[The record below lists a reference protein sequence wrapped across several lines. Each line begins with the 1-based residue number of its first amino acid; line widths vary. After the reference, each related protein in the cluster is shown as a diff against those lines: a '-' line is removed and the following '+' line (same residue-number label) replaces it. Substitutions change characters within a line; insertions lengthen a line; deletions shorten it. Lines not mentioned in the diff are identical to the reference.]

1 MSLFDGIFKF
11 AFKLIGIDLEPE
23 AQSAG
28 RSGVD
33 YTAPATDAG
42 ISVVYGEM
50 RKIPGTIIFRTTN
63 DTVRNDI
70 DNELLHLIIVW
81 GEDNGAQ
88 VKQIYIDDIPIESS
102 KFVIDGHK
110 FAYEISIAGQQ
121 YSDPTLDKSGWAPK
135 YNHPEGLL
143 YSYIRLEKPANE
155 PLFSA
160 RPKITADII
169 QPNIYDVRLGRPST
183 LASNPALQLYD
194 YLVNPRYG
202 KGLSQHDLDI
212 NSFKRAATQ
221 CDMLVDSYTGGE
233 KVPLYTSNI
242 RLDTTKSV
250 KTNCEKL
257 LVAMRASLPV
267 VNGRL
272 TLVLDD
278 DRVPVP
284 WELNDDTIVSDIAIE
299 DASKRERF
307 NQVTVQY
314 YDNTKNGKVQDAVF
328 PDKGSDVESQWLAQ
342 DNGIRLNKK
351 FKIDTLNNVH
361 EAHRL
366 AEFIAR
372 KSRDQLKIQLTARDD
387 AALLVIGDVIKV
399 TNDIVGFN
407 KKPFMLTDMA
417 CASNGEVQLS
427 LVEHQS
433 SHYSWKAGVPTQPI
447 PDTVH
452 HSRNP
457 EAPSGLET
465 EVIADNK
472 LRVSWQSALSD
483 FEYAVL
489 VDNKVVKAADSTQQ
503 FVDLEL
509 NAGDYQFS
517 VRAVNALGYRSDVA
531 TLIFSLALPSTP
543 IIKTVSLTHNSVS
556 LAASVLNAAVNTNF
570 EWQFGGEGSQTT
582 VLSPFISVAS
592 LLADKTYHGR
602 CRTLSVSG
610 VSAWK
615 SFVITTTKPS
625 ASEQVTVLAIEL
637 SQAPTWIGTGAGLI
651 PANAVNQVR
660 VALTES
666 HSKEELAFQTLTVSI
681 NTEADIITAELEHAE
696 NHTQSPLEITFE
708 GQGTSSLT
716 LTAKHDLQVQRQTFS
731 LTGVTSKDLEEI
743 RAEFS
748 VIDELAESVLEQA
761 LNNEHLFDADLTSTL
776 HLEQKTDTTN
786 AVVSEAAA
794 AQASENEA
802 IATRINTVKSAVE
815 DSNARIVKVQQTLV
829 SADQALSTEVSQLT
843 STVGENHS
851 EIKTYF
857 VTKVDS
863 KSAISQAKTELESKV
878 DDNRAYLDQTFYTK
892 SDANT
897 AIAAESTRL
906 EASIGGHIGAVSDAL
921 NVVKSDVKGN
931 NSALNTL
938 TLRTQD
944 IEGNITAVNSRVDV
958 AQSDVDGNTSAISA
972 LNLRAENIEKGVDA
986 NASQISDVKTT
997 ADGAAT
1003 ATQNLTTRVSNSEG
1017 RISSANLT
1025 LQSHAGTLGQLSARA
1040 ELGVDVNGTVTG
1052 MTITPGKMRIKAG
1065 TFELLDNSN
1074 NSAVYFDSS
1083 SGKYT
1088 FKGHIVA
1095 NSGSFSGHVNATSGT
1110 FKGRVEAS
1118 SGSFSGHVN
1127 ATSGTF
1133 KGKVEASSG
1142 QFKGEIEATKGVINS
1157 VTLRSCKWDAGISGL
1172 IEAYSG
1178 QLLFKKSNVMNAI
1191 VNTNGVLF
1199 GRRMVIKNNRQP
1211 KSTGLDIEYHDNG
1224 IQVRAEKFGVYV
1236 KSNDW
1241 AFYAGSGR
1249 VGPHTSAHETLLPKN
1264 LTPVE
1269 GDILCDDELM
1279 HIADISNAI
1288 CTAKLSIAPMDVSAR
1303 GVFAVRRN
1311 LTDFQP
1317 AGLEGLEE
1325 WEQLAYLYDI
1335 ASINAG
1341 GEGAMNVCG
1350 EGGNLQTGDLICSSS
1365 MLGKGMRQPT
1375 QSEER
1380 YTIAQVRHNVTF
1392 DSPDQVKM
1400 VAVIYKRG

>member
-23 AQSAG
+23 AQNSG

-42 ISVVYGEM
+42 IPVIYGEM
-50 RKIPGTIIFRTTN
+50 RKVPGTIIFRTTN

-70 DNELLHLIIVW
+70 DNELLHLIVVW

-88 VKQIYIDDIPIESS
+88 VKQIYIDDVSIDSS
-102 KFVIDGHK
+102 KFIIDGHK
-110 FAYEISIAGQQ
+110 FAYGKSFANIP
-121 YSDPTLDKSGWAPK
+121 YTDPTLNLSGWAPN
-135 YNHPEGLL
+135 YNYPEGLL
-143 YSYIRLEKPANE
+143 CSYIRLEKPAKE
-155 PLFSA
+155 ALFTA
-160 RPKITADII
+160 RPKITADIF
-169 QPNIYDVRLGRPST
+169 QPDIHDVRSGRPDTCS
-183 LASNPALQLYD
+183 SNPALQLYD
-194 YLVNPRYG
+194 YLVNARYG

-212 NSFKRAATQ
+212 SSFKRAATQ
-221 CDMLVDSYTGGE
+221 CDLLVDSYTGGE

-250 KTNCEKL
+250 KANCEKL
-257 LVAMRASLPV
+257 LAAMRASLPV

-272 TLVLDD
+272 TLILDD

-284 WELNDDTIVSDIAIE
+284 WELNDETIVSDINIQE
-299 DASKRERF
+299 ASKRERF

-314 YDNTKNGKVQDAVF
+314 YDNKKNGKVQDAVF
-328 PDKGSDVESQWLAQ
+328 PEKDSEVESQWLAQ

-351 FKIDTLNNVH
+351 FKIETLNNVH
-361 EAHRL
+361 EARRL

-399 TNDIVGFN
+399 TNDIVGFD

-417 CASNGEVQLS
+417 CAPNGEVQLS
-427 LVEHQS
+427 LVEHQP
-433 SHYSWKAGVPTQPI
+433 SHYSWKEGVPTKPI
-447 PDTVH
+447 PDTVY

-457 EAPSGLET
+457 EAPSGLQT

-489 VDNKVVKAADSTQQ
+489 VDDDVVKAGDSTQR
-503 FVDLEL
+503 FIDLEL

-517 VRAVNALGYRSDVA
+517 VRAVNALGYRSDAA
-531 TLIFSLALPSTP
+531 TLTFTLASPSTP

-556 LAASVLNAAVNTNF
+556 LAASVLNASVNTNF

-592 LLADKTYHGR
+592 LQANKTYHGR

-615 SFVITTTKPS
+615 SFAITTKKPS

-637 SQAPTWIGTGAGLI
+637 SQAPAWIGTGAGLI

-660 VALTES
+660 VALRES
-666 HSKEELAFQTLTVSI
+666 HSKEELAFQTLTVAL
-681 NTEADIITAELEHAE
+681 NTEADIITAVLESAE
-696 NHTQSPLEITFE
+696 NYTQSPLEVTFE
-708 GQGTSSLT
+708 GEGTSSLT

-731 LTGVTSKDLEEI
+731 LTGVTSKDLEKI
-743 RAEFS
+743 QAQFTA
-748 VIDELAESVLEQA
+748 VDELAESVLEQA
-761 LNNEHLFDADLTSTL
+761 LDSEQVFDADLKSTL

-786 AVVSEAAA
+786 AVISEAAA

-802 IATRINTVKSAVE
+802 IATRIKNVKSAVE
-815 DSNARIVKVQQTLV
+815 NSNAQIVEVSQTLA
-829 SADQALSTEVSQLT
+829 STEQALSTKITQLK

-851 EIKTYF
+851 EIKAHF
-857 VTKVDS
+857 ITKVGANE
-863 KSAISQAKTELESKV
+863 AISQAKTELESSI
-878 DDNRAYLDQTFYTK
+878 DDNRAYLDQTFYTA
-892 SDANT
+892 ANT
-897 AIAAESTRL
+897 
-906 EASIGGHIGAVSDAL
+906 DY
-921 NVVKSDVKGN
+921 
-931 NSALNTL
+931 
-938 TLRTQD
+938 
-944 IEGNITAVNSRVDV
+944 
-958 AQSDVDGNTSAISA
+958 AISA
-972 LNLRAENIEKGVDA
+972 KAQSLRTEFNGNHAYITRNYYTKTAADSAVTAQVNRLESKFDDNLAGLSEVYFSKAD
-986 NASQISDVKTT
+986 S
-997 ADGAAT
+997 DGALSNFVRNVSVTTGNGT
-1003 ATQNLTTRVSNSEG
+1003 ASVFNHMTAQ
-1017 RISSANLT
+1017 ANK
-1025 LQSHAGTLGQLSARA
+1025 LGQLEARA
-1040 ELGVDVNGTVTG
+1040 EVGVDVNGRVTG

-1074 NSAVYFDSS
+1074 NSAVYFDS
-1083 SGKYT
+1083 GTGRYT
-1088 FKGHIVA
+1088 FNGHI
-1095 NSGSFSGHVNATSGT
+1095 NALSGT
-1110 FKGRVEAS
+1110 FSGALEVGLS
-1118 SGSFSGHVN
+1118 SQVVTNNSGGLDFNNRGVRKARIDAWN
-1127 ATSGTF
+1127 GIGTF
-1133 KGKVEASSG
+1133 NRLQAHTLSTRDNFGGKRCVVSGAGNRRGDLGLSVVNSYIGAKISSYSTAVDAS
-1142 QFKGEIEATKGVINS
+1142 GV
-1157 VTLRSCKWDAGISGL
+1157 G
-1172 IEAYSG
+1172 
-1178 QLLFKKSNVMNAI
+1178 
-1191 VNTNGVLF
+1191 
-1199 GRRMVIKNNRQP
+1199 
-1211 KSTGLDIEYHDNG
+1211 
-1224 IQVRAEKFGVYV
+1224 
-1236 KSNDW
+1236 W
-1241 AFYAGSGR
+1241 AFYARTGEI
-1249 VGPHTSAHETLLPKN
+1249 GPHTSAHETLLPKELN
-1264 LTPVE
+1264 PDV

-1279 HIADISNAI
+1279 HIANISNAI
-1288 CTAKLSIAPMDVSAR
+1288 CTAKLSTVPMDVTAR
-1303 GVFAVRRN
+1303 GIYTRRRT
-1311 LTDFQP
+1311 LTDEKP
-1317 AGLEGLEE
+1317 AGLEGFEE